1 MLSRLSFDSHV
12 FPSSDSAIIQ
22 VFESWLGVL
31 FMSERQQQRYGANDY
46 KPVKPVEA
54 VGRRGG
60 GFLVTGESPM
70 VMILWD
76 DRLPDGSLGRR
87 GGIFEE
93 ESWWK
98 GVPLLSF
105 WEELLVV
112 MRLGTGG
119 VCIEPRS
126 LTWAQEFKDRR
137 ALWAEA
143 EFINGIQS
151 LIHGTVLHH
160 SSLTYTHMHT
170 QQRNDSW

>member
-1 MLSRLSFDSHV
+1 
-12 FPSSDSAIIQ
+12 
-22 VFESWLGVL
+22 
-31 FMSERQQQRYGANDY
+31 MSENQQQWYGANDY
-46 KPVKPVEA
+46 KPVKPVEG

-70 VMILWD
+70 VMISWD
-76 DRLPDGSLGRR
+76 NRLPDGSLGWR

-93 ESWWK
+93 KSWWK
-98 GVPLLSF
+98 AVSLLSF
-105 WEELLVV
+105 WELLDLVV

-126 LTWAQEFKDRR
+126 LTWALEFKDRR

-160 SSLTYTHMHT
+160 STHTCTHSKGMTHDNRLTTSMYQEYHGCT
-170 QQRNDSW
+170 QSS